1 MPALTPSFLYT
12 FIAMIAVSTLLVAS
26 FMVYTNALRTS
37 SEAKRLQNLIDI
49 VAAKGTELLTL
60 TLATNASAE
69 AFIEMPTVI
78 GEKQYW
84 MQLHNDSSNSWL
96 EGGLGNTPAEGAEM
110 RVYLLTQASVD
121 GSFVAGFGPAHLK
134 CEVSE
139 DFPHVILSL
148 NSGDQS

>member
-1 MPALTPSFLYT
+1 MPTLTLSFLYT
-12 FIAMIAVSTLLVAS
+12 FVAMIAVSTLLVAS

-37 SEAKRLQNLIDI
+37 SEAKRLQNLIEI

-60 TLATNASAE
+60 TSATNASAE
-69 AFIEMPTVI
+69 AFIDMPAVI

-84 MQLHNDSSNSWL
+84 MQLHNDSANVWL

-110 RVYLLTQASVD
+110 RVYLPTQASVS
-121 GSFVAGFGPAHLK
+121 GRYIAGFGAAHLK
-134 CEVSE
+134 CETSE
-139 DFPHVILSL
+139 GSPRMMLSL

>member
-1 MPALTPSFLYT
+1 MPTLTPSFLYT

-26 FMVYTNALRTS
+26 FMVYTNTLRTS
-37 SEAKRLQNLIDI
+37 SEAKKLQNLIDI

-69 AFIEMPTVI
+69 SFIDMPAAI

-84 MQLHNDSSNSWL
+84 MQLRNDFANVWL
-96 EGGLGNTPAEGAEM
+96 EGGLGNMPGEGAEM
-110 RVYLLTQASVD
+110 RVYLPTQASAN
-121 GSFVAGFGPAHLK
+121 GSYVAGFGVAHLK

-139 DFPHVILSL
+139 GFPHMMLSL